1 MKMRTLNY
9 CWSPHHCS
17 APNSCSCHHS
27 WAAAVTGPA
36 FSSKL
41 DLRLEFRRLSKV
53 SPSDNLLFVRRENF
67 RVFEH
72 HLKYIPSPTLCWYW
86 QFYVENIQTEY
97 YHHFGIFNFSTLNF
111 VLDENP
117 IFCGCQFDGPKVK
130 NWQNY
135 IAVILALS
143 WTWKSPVIFVLIEK
157 CSSKEWNLLTNCHH
171 K

>member
-1 MKMRTLNY
+1 MFDGKGFDHMDVLMFIYHSHLQTFYYLSGE
-9 CWSPHHCS
+9 WEH
-17 APNSCSCHHS
+17 SCFR
-27 WAAAVTGPA
+27 A
-36 FSSKL
+36 SSKIYS
-41 DLRLEFRRLSKV
+41 LS
-53 SPSDNLLFVRRENF
+53 NALW
-67 RVFEH
+67 
-72 HLKYIPSPTLCWYW
+72 CWYW

-117 IFCGCQFDGPKVK
+117 IFCGCRFDGPKVK